1 MDALVLTAAEA
12 EARIVAIRRLQAVA
26 DEMAWFVEKLRGERV
41 PPAIAQ
47 GPLALSAR
55 AGWMLAQVAL
65 IQADAGIV
73 SPHIVERICDRDAGL
88 DTPALRC
95 LALSTL
101 EASHRR
107 LRALRPSPCE
117 PQLREAA
124 R

>member
-1 MDALVLTAAEA
+1 MDALSLTAVEA
-12 EARIVAIRRLQAVA
+12 QARAVAIRRLQAVA
-26 DEMAWFVEKLRGERV
+26 DDMAWFVERLRGEPV

-65 IQADAGIV
+65 IQADAGVV
-73 SPHIVERICDRDAGL
+73 SPNIVDRICNRDAGL
-88 DTPALRC
+88 DTPALRR

>member
-1 MDALVLTAAEA
+1 MDALSLTAGEA
-12 EARIVAIRRLQAVA
+12 AAGAVAIRRLQAVA
-26 DEMAWFVEKLRGERV
+26 DDMAWFVEKLRDQPNPV
-41 PPAIAQ
+41 AIAQ

-73 SPHIVERICDRDAGL
+73 SPRIVERICDRDAGL
-88 DTPALRC
+88 DTPALRR

-101 EASHRR
+101 EVSHRR
-107 LRALRPSPCE
+107 LRALRPGSCE
-117 PQLREAA
+117 PELREAC

>member
-1 MDALVLTAAEA
+1 MDALSLSAGEA
-12 EARIVAIRRLQAVA
+12 QARTVAIRRLQAVA
-26 DEMAWFVEKLRGERV
+26 DEMAWFVEKLRGEPA

-73 SPHIVERICDRDAGL
+73 SPHIVERICDRASGL
-88 DTPALRC
+88 DTPALRR

-117 PQLREAA
+117 QQLREAT